1 MGMVEVDHKR
11 KSDNRLSTGRSN
23 QSCPAAHA
31 QVTPALIFL
40 PILVSCAL
48 ACVQQAVL
56 VTPLVSIPS
65 AGGPRGDTAP
75 LLPSGEEAV
84 PLQPALMLGHEILTD
99 DLSAHLLRLAGMVV
113 GGTGGVSGHSHGIPF
128 LLKHRC

>member
-40 PILVSCAL
+40 PLLVSCTL

-56 VTPLVSIPS
+56 VTPALVSMPS
-65 AGGPRGDTAP
+65 ACGPRWDTVP
-75 LLPSGEEAV
+75 LLPSGEETV
-84 PLQPALMLGHEILTD
+84 PLQPALMLSHEILTD
-99 DLSAHLLRLAGMVV
+99 ALSTHLLRLAGMVA
-113 GGTGGVSGHSHGIPF
+113 GGRGGVSGHSHGI
-128 LLKHRC
+128 LSC